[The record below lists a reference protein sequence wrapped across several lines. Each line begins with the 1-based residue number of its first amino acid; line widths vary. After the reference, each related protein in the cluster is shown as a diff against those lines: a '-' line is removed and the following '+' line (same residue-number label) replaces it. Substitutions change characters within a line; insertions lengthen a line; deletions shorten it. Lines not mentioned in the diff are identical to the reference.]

1 MSHSLEIKSSA
12 LLSNSLSIFLT
23 RFFPSLA
30 NTLVLIVF
38 SRNLTE
44 DTYGLYQNFW
54 IQLNVLFPIACFG
67 IHVFVITYSPSFMV
81 RLMTSLQAKHYI
93 IYSLWLLL
101 FGSVFALLQFRA
113 LQLNFIIPL
122 FFLLSYSLSFI
133 LESTLI
139 VFKRFKALVGI
150 SFLYSL
156 VFTLLHIAY
165 LHYEFPLQLLFL
177 SLLLITSIRLMLY
190 ALITNANVKKHLDTQ
205 AEQNVTLKDVR
216 SLWLHL
222 GVYDVLQVLFNWI
235 DKFIM
240 SLVLIASMSAIY
252 YNGAMNIPFL
262 PLILSAAGSAILIQ
276 LATVKKEDEQAH
288 TLKLL
293 NQSAKML
300 SCIVFPL
307 FLFLLFFRYELFG
320 VLLSEKYLASVPV
333 FLISILVIPLRAYS
347 FTTVLQNQHKGAI
360 INIGAVLDIVLA
372 CLLIYPL
379 YKWLGLP
386 GVALAF
392 VITTYLQA
400 TFYLYHTARVMKVKM
415 PDLLPYKNWVVKIV
429 FFTITLLAFHY
440 LLQYFFTPATTLISG
455 AVLSAII
462 ILISL
467 WTEYKTY
474 RGKYGK
480 ALS

>member
-1 MSHSLEIKSSA
+1 MSRLQQIKGNA
-12 LLSNSLSIFLT
+12 LFSNSLFIFLT

-30 NTLVLIVF
+30 STIALIIF
-38 SRNLTE
+38 SRNLDE
-44 DTYGLYQNFW
+44 STYGLYQNFW

-67 IHVFVITYSPSFMV
+67 IHVLLITYSPAVMV

-93 IYSLWLLL
+93 IYSIWILTI
-101 FGSVFALLQFRA
+101 GSIFALLQFRS
-113 LQLNFIIPL
+113 LELHFIVPL
-122 FFLLSYSLSFI
+122 FFLISYTLSFI

-139 VFKRFKALVGI
+139 VFKSFKALVSI
-150 SFLYSL
+150 SFSYSL
-156 VFTLLHIAY
+156 IFTALHWAY
-165 LHYEFPLQLLFL
+165 LHYELPLQVLFL
-177 SLLLITSIRLMLY
+177 SLLLITSIRLLLY
-190 ALITNANVKKHLDTQ
+190 AFISNGYVKRYMDTPL
-205 AEQNVTLKDVR
+205 QNITLKEVR

-222 GVYDVLQVLFNWI
+222 GLYDVLQVLFSWI

-240 SLVLIASMSAIY
+240 SLILIASLSAIY

-276 LATVKKEDEQAH
+276 LSTVSREDELAH
-288 TLKLL
+288 TLRLL
-293 NQSAKML
+293 NQSARML

-307 FLFLLFFRYELFG
+307 FLFLLFFRYELFS
-320 VLLSEKYLASVPV
+320 VLLSDKYLASVPV
-333 FLISILVIPLRAYS
+333 FLVSILVLPLRAYS

-360 INIGAVLDIVLA
+360 INIGAILDIALA

-400 TFYLYHTARVMKVKM
+400 AYYMYHTARVLQVKM
-415 PDLLPYKNWVVKIV
+415 PALLPYKNWLFKLII
-429 FFTITLLAFHY
+429 FAIAFITIHY
-440 LLQYFFTPATTLISG
+440 LLTHLFKPAVALISG

-462 ILISL
+462 VLISL
-467 WTEYKTY
+467 WVELKAY
-474 RGKYGK
+474 RRKYGK